1 MSIKAMRFPGLMM
14 PVLIIA
20 FLCLLSGCG
29 TGGLTDAPSAA
40 TGTGTGTGGTTT
52 TPPTAASI
60 SVKTSSV
67 SVKSDDSETAD
78 VTATVLDSGN
88 RAIEGIGVLFSTTG
102 GMIAIPT
109 GTSVETDTSGQKRV
123 LTGSD
128 GKAKVKFSSGTSDQS
143 NRVVTVT
150 AAVSAV
156 SISVPV
162 QVVGSKLTMT
172 STSTNI
178 TAAAAPVTLTVK
190 ATDAGENP
198 VYKVP
203 ITLAFEPVVPPAVQG
218 SATLS
223 ATSGTTDVNGV
234 LWAAG
239 GAPITVTGTGSG
251 TVRVK
256 AEGLGAVQ
264 TIDYAITGIG
274 TPVFGITAPSGPPF
288 SCDTSSSMTVT
299 VRTSL
304 VGQTVVFSTSLG
316 VWDGGASFMVEKA
329 GGAAGSTVS
338 ATLSSAMAG
347 TATVQVY
354 DKSTH
359 SISDNIAIAFYAPA
373 VAAAAIDLQ
382 VTPSVVNKSVVGG
395 VSNTATLTATVRSVG
410 NQVVGDAPVAFS
422 IVNPAGGGETV
433 FPVVVYT
440 DTYGIAKSTFS
451 SGALSTGATA
461 SSLII
466 KATIVGTALSDTV
479 DIIIG
484 GTAGSVVIGYG
495 NVITED
501 IHSKYYTLPMAAMV
515 ADSSGAP
522 VKNQQVSLSAW
533 PSQYSAVSWFLDKT
547 LASPIYR
554 PYIAWT
560 SNNEDV
566 NENMIMNAGE
576 DVNGD
581 GFLTPPNSAAGT
593 IPATVITDENG
604 VANFGLTY
612 LKSSANSIVD
622 RIRASTLVLGTETSS
637 SLTFRLP
644 YERTEGD
651 LGDLAIYS
659 TPITLKTD
667 AGFAVTCKL
676 APFSTGTSNV
686 FSISSLNSV
695 ITSPGGVYTYN
706 VPAGTPSGTKLT
718 DRITVSET
726 VMITIGT
733 TTGWVTMVANVDVEI
748 RVP

>member
-1 MSIKAMRFPGLMM
+1 
-14 PVLIIA
+14 
-20 FLCLLSGCG
+20 
-29 TGGLTDAPSAA
+29 
-40 TGTGTGTGGTTT
+40 
-52 TPPTAASI
+52 
-60 SVKTSSV
+60 
-67 SVKSDDSETAD
+67 
-78 VTATVLDSGN
+78 
-88 RAIEGIGVLFSTTG
+88 
-102 GMIAIPT
+102 
-109 GTSVETDTSGQKRV
+109 
-123 LTGSD
+123 
-128 GKAKVKFSSGTSDQS
+128 
-143 NRVVTVT
+143 
-150 AAVSAV
+150 
-156 SISVPV
+156 
-162 QVVGSKLTMT
+162 VVGSKLTMT
-172 STSTNI
+172 STSTTI
-178 TAAAAPVTLTVK
+178 TAGAVPVTLTVK
-190 ATDAGENP
+190 AMDAGENP
-198 VYKVP
+198 VYIVP

-223 ATSGTTDVNGV
+223 TTSGTTDVSGV

-304 VGQTVVFSTSLG
+304 AGQTVVFSTSLG
-316 VWDGGASFMVEKA
+316 VWDGGASSMAEKV

-338 ATLSSAMAG
+338 ATLSSAIAG
-347 TATVQVY
+347 TASVQVY
-354 DKSTH
+354 DKSTY

-382 VTPSVVNKSVVGG
+382 VTPSVVNKSTVGG
-395 VSNTATLTATVRSVG
+395 VSNTATLTATVRSAG
-410 NQVVGDAPVAFS
+410 DDVVGSAPVAFS
-422 IVNPAGGGETV
+422 IVNPVGGGETV

-440 DTYGIAKSTFS
+440 DANGIAKSTFS
-451 SGALSTGATA
+451 AGVLSTGATA

-466 KATIVGTALSDTV
+466 KATVVGTAFSDTTE
-479 DIIIG
+479 ITIG
-484 GTAGSVVIGYG
+484 GTAGSVVVGYS
-495 NVITED
+495 NVITNSSD
-501 IHSKYYTLPMAAMV
+501 STYYTLPMAVQV
-515 ADSSGAP
+515 ADSKGTG
-522 VKNQQVSLSAW
+522 VGNQLVSLSAW

-566 NENMIMNAGE
+566 NENMIMNPGE

-593 IPATVITDENG
+593 FISATVTTDVNG
-604 VANFGLTY
+604 LANFGLTY
-612 LKSSANSIVD
+612 LKSSAVSIVD
-622 RIRASTLVLGTETSS
+622 RIRASVLAFGTETSS
-637 SLTFRLP
+637 SITFRLP
-644 YERTEGD
+644 YERIEGE
-651 LGDLAIYS
+651 LGNMAIYS
-659 TPITLKTD
+659 TPITLKAA
-667 AGFAVTCKL
+667 AGAAATCKL
-676 APFSTGTSNV
+676 APFSTGTANV

-718 DRITVSET
+718 DRITVSES
-726 VMITIGT
+726 VVITIGT
-733 TTGWVTMVANVDVEI
+733 TTGSVTMVTNVDVEI